1 MRKITIFPLLVLIT
15 ALALSTCAAYYSVFG
30 ISSLF
35 SGATLSVAIMATILE
50 ISKLVST
57 SFLFRY
63 WKKCQTFLKTY
74 MLTGVVVLMFITSVG
89 IFGYLTAAY
98 QKSSIQ
104 NKILSQKIE
113 LIESQKVTYN
123 SELEQYKKKIEFSTQ
138 IRNSQEKRLNDA
150 LQNESIT
157 KNIVQLQEIQS
168 AASDF
173 INKTDNDIIEQNKNI
188 QVTRNSISEL
198 DKTIFDLRLQSYQ
211 QKDILTFQFVAE
223 SLGTN
228 VSVIVKWLIIIL
240 IFVFDPLA
248 ICLLL
253 AYNTIVY
260 SEDTNVRTETII
272 KEVIKEVIREV
283 PVEVIREVIKE
294 VPVEVK
300 NEFVPVNIKTDLPI
314 IEPEIKKESFGK
326 KILRKPFGKLY
337 GNKK

>member
-1 MRKITIFPLLVLIT
+1 MV
-15 ALALSTCAAYYSVFG
+15 
-30 ISSLF
+30 
-35 SGATLSVAIMATILE
+35 
-50 ISKLVST
+50 
-57 SFLFRY
+57 
-63 WKKCQTFLKTY
+63 
-74 MLTGVVVLMFITSVG
+74 ITSTG
-89 IFGYLTAAY
+89 IGGGLISLY

-211 QKDILTFQFVAE
+211 QKDILTFQFVADIF
-223 SLGTN
+223 GTTISK
-228 VSVIVKWLIIIL
+228 VVKWLIIIL

-248 ICLLL
+248 ICMLM
-253 AYNTIVY
+253 AYNTIIFDINADSGVV
-260 SEDTNVRTETII
+260 SSDTPTIKNGENVST
-272 KEVIKEVIREV
+272 
-283 PVEVIREVIKE
+283 VE
-294 VPVEVK
+294 P
-300 NEFVPVNIKTDLPI
+300 LY
-314 IEPEIKKESFGK
+314 K
-326 KILRKPFGKLY
+326 KILRKPFNRFHGR
-337 GNKK
+337 

>member
-1 MRKITIFPLLVLIT
+1 MKLTSFFPRLVLFFG
-15 ALALSTCAAYYSVFG
+15 LSLSIMAAYYSIWGIQGLFG
-30 ISSLF
+30 
-35 SGATLSVAIMATILE
+35 GAMSVGILMGMLE
-50 ISKLVST
+50 ASKLVMT
-57 SFLFRY
+57 TFLFRY
-63 WKKCQTFLKTY
+63 WHRCNHILKIY
-74 MLTGVVVLMFITSVG
+74 SLISILILMVITSTG
-89 IFGYLTAAY
+89 IGGGLISLY

-211 QKDILTFQFVAE
+211 QKDILTFQFVADIF
-223 SLGTN
+223 GTTISK
-228 VSVIVKWLIIIL
+228 VVKWLIIIL

-248 ICLLL
+248 ICMLM
-253 AYNTIVY
+253 AYNTIIFDINADSGVV
-260 SEDTNVRTETII
+260 SSDTPTIKNGENVST
-272 KEVIKEVIREV
+272 
-283 PVEVIREVIKE
+283 VE
-294 VPVEVK
+294 P
-300 NEFVPVNIKTDLPI
+300 LY
-314 IEPEIKKESFGK
+314 K
-326 KILRKPFGKLY
+326 KILRKPFNRFHGR
-337 GNKK
+337 

>member
-1 MRKITIFPLLVLIT
+1 
-15 ALALSTCAAYYSVFG
+15 
-30 ISSLF
+30 
-35 SGATLSVAIMATILE
+35 
-50 ISKLVST
+50 
-57 SFLFRY
+57 
-63 WKKCQTFLKTY
+63 

>member
-1 MRKITIFPLLVLIT
+1 MKLTSFFPRLVLFFG
-15 ALALSTCAAYYSVFG
+15 LSLSIMAAYYSIWGIQGLFG
-30 ISSLF
+30 
-35 SGATLSVAIMATILE
+35 GAMSVGILMGMLE
-50 ISKLVST
+50 ASKLVMT
-57 SFLFRY
+57 TFLFRY
-63 WKKCQTFLKTY
+63 WHRCNHILKIY
-74 MLTGVVVLMFITSVG
+74 SLISILILMVITSTG
-89 IFGYLTAAY
+89 IGGGLISLY

-198 DKTIFDLRLQSYQ
+198 DKTIFNIKLESYQ
-211 QKDILTFQFVAE
+211 QKDILTFQFVADIF
-223 SLGTN
+223 GTTISK
-228 VSVIVKWLIIIL
+228 VVKWLIIIL

-248 ICLLL
+248 ICMLM
-253 AYNTIVY
+253 AYNTIIFDINADSGVV
-260 SEDTNVRTETII
+260 SSDTPTIKNGENVST
-272 KEVIKEVIREV
+272 
-283 PVEVIREVIKE
+283 VE
-294 VPVEVK
+294 P
-300 NEFVPVNIKTDLPI
+300 LY
-314 IEPEIKKESFGK
+314 K
-326 KILRKPFGKLY
+326 KILRKPFNRFHGR
-337 GNKK
+337 